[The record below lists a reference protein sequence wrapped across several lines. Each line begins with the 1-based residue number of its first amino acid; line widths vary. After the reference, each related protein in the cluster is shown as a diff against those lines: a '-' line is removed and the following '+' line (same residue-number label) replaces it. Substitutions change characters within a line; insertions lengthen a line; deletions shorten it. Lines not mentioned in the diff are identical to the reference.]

1 MRRLRQRYTSKSR
14 GFDIASVVQTNVYPS
29 AQRRKLREFDGYR
42 RVAVVVVTDEETY
55 LERQKKREEA
65 DGKEVPDGA
74 VMDMKGW

>member
-1 MRRLRQRYTSKSR
+1 M
-14 GFDIASVVQTNVYPS
+14 
-29 AQRRKLREFDGYR
+29 REFDGYR
-42 RVAVVVVTDEETY
+42 RLAVVVVTDEETY

>member
-1 MRRLRQRYTSKSR
+1 M
-14 GFDIASVVQTNVYPS
+14 
-29 AQRRKLREFDGYR
+29 REFDGYR
-42 RVAVVVVTDEETY
+42 RVAVVIVTDEETY